1 MHRAIVLLTYL
12 PFSILLGHAHLTI
25 VTLPVVSK
33 TVQWRQAVA
42 RLPSLSLPMD
52 TFSLAKSCYQVLST
66 CVKLSRRLNQIV
78 ETSRNVDDFITQAL
92 KETECLYRV
101 LRSIN
106 TTILN
111 NPSSKSFLTSDNDAG
126 ALREAMAQAIIGSG
140 AAVARFETIFNEAT
154 PTNAALAGQRLRARS
169 SELLHIRQQMQTY
182 TGILQMAL
190 HTITV

>member
-1 MHRAIVLLTYL
+1 
-12 PFSILLGHAHLTI
+12 
-25 VTLPVVSK
+25 
-33 TVQWRQAVA
+33 
-42 RLPSLSLPMD
+42 MD
-52 TFSLAKSCYQVLST
+52 TISLAKSCYKILST

-78 ETSRNVDDFITQAL
+78 EDNRNVDDFITQAL
-92 KETECLYRV
+92 EETECLYRV

-126 ALREAMAQAIIGSG
+126 ALRETMAQAIIGSG
-140 AAVARFETIFNEAT
+140 AAVARFETILNEVMPSPRALDVAR
-154 PTNAALAGQRLRARS
+154 AAPASQKPRARS
-169 SELLHIRQQMQTY
+169 TELLHIRQQMQTY

>member
-1 MHRAIVLLTYL
+1 
-12 PFSILLGHAHLTI
+12 
-25 VTLPVVSK
+25 
-33 TVQWRQAVA
+33 
-42 RLPSLSLPMD
+42 MD
-52 TFSLAKSCYQVLST
+52 TFSLAKSCYKILST

-78 ETSRNVDDFITQAL
+78 EESRNVDDFIPQAVQ
-92 KETECLYRV
+92 ETECLYRV

-111 NPSSKSFLTSDNDAG
+111 NPSSKAFLTSDNDAS

-140 AAVARFETIFNEAT
+140 AAVARFETILNQVMPSPRALDVART
-154 PTNAALAGQRLRARS
+154 ALAGQKLRARS
-169 SELLHIRQQMQTY
+169 NELLHIRHQMQTY

>member
-1 MHRAIVLLTYL
+1 
-12 PFSILLGHAHLTI
+12 
-25 VTLPVVSK
+25 
-33 TVQWRQAVA
+33 
-42 RLPSLSLPMD
+42 MD
-52 TFSLAKSCYQVLST
+52 TFSLAKSCYKILST

-78 ETSRNVDDFITQAL
+78 EESGNVDDFIPQAVQ
-92 KETECLYRV
+92 ETECLYRV

-111 NPSSKSFLTSDNDAG
+111 NPSSKAFLTSDNDAG

-140 AAVARFETIFNEAT
+140 AAVARFETILNQVMPSPRALDAGRT
-154 PTNAALAGQRLRARS
+154 ALASQKLRGKS
-169 SELLHIRQQMQTY
+169 NELLHIRHQMQTY

>member
-1 MHRAIVLLTYL
+1 
-12 PFSILLGHAHLTI
+12 
-25 VTLPVVSK
+25 
-33 TVQWRQAVA
+33 
-42 RLPSLSLPMD
+42 MD

-78 ETSRNVDDFITQAL
+78 EASRNVDDFITQAL

-140 AAVARFETIFNEAT
+140 AAVARFEAIFNEAT
-154 PTNAALAGQRLRARS
+154 PSPRALGVTDTALAGQRLRARS